1 MSDYLVIGAG
11 AAGCV
16 IAARLSEDPDVR
28 VTLVEAGPMD
38 GAPELEMPAAYSST
52 FHSRYDWDFPTERE
66 PGLDGRQISIT
77 RGRVV
82 GGSTAL
88 NAMVYTRGH
97 REEYDRWEELGATD
111 WRYDELLPYFRLS
124 EDNQRGE
131 DAYHG
136 VGGPLTISDLILRHR
151 LTDVML
157 EAAEQAGVPRNDDVN
172 GADTEGLG
180 SYQFFQRDGRRCSN
194 AKAFLHPALG
204 RPNLTLETD
213 SHVTRILFEG
223 DRAVGVEAV
232 RFGEVTT
239 YRAEREVIVCGGTVQ
254 SPQLL
259 MLSGIGPA
267 AELAAFG
274 IQPRADLPVGRDLMD
289 HTTLVMSWLTDEESL
304 LTAFTPENLALFEAE
319 GTGPMTSN
327 YGGTGGFIRCSE
339 DSTRADFQVFG
350 IAALYTGGGVVTQ
363 HGLSIAGNPARVRD
377 RGAVTL
383 RSADP
388 FSKPRIQHNFMCHPE
403 DRREMRE
410 GVRRMLELIDQPA
423 YQALITA
430 PYSVPDSRSDA
441 DIDAYV
447 RREGLTSYHQAGTC
461 GIGRVVDSELR
472 VLGVEGL
479 RVVDASVMPD
489 LVGANTTAPT
499 TMIAEKGADLI
510 RAVDSR
516 PAPFVA
522 LDAA

>member
-1 MSDYLVIGAG
+1 MTDYVVIGAG

-16 IAARLSEDPDVR
+16 VAARLSEDPDVS
-28 VTLVEAGPMD
+28 VTLIESGPMD

-52 FHSRYDWDFPTERE
+52 FHGRYDWDFPTERE

-97 REEYDRWEELGATD
+97 RAEYDRWAELGATG
-111 WRYDELLPYFRLS
+111 WTYDELLPYFRLS
-124 EDNQRGE
+124 EDNQRGA
-131 DAYHG
+131 DAFHG

-151 LTDVML
+151 LTDVLL
-157 EAAEQAGVPRNDDVN
+157 EAAEEAGVRRNDDVN

-180 SYQFFQRDGRRCSN
+180 SYQFFQRNGRRCSN
-194 AKAFLHPALG
+194 ATAFLRPALG
-204 RPNLTLETD
+204 RPNLTLLTD
-213 SHVTRILFEG
+213 THVARVVFEG
-223 DRAVGVEAV
+223 ERAVGVETE
-232 RFGEVTT
+232 RFGAREVV
-239 YRAEREVIVCGGTVQ
+239 RAEREVIVCGGAVQ
-254 SPQLL
+254 SPQILL
-259 MLSGIGPA
+259 LSGIGPA

-274 IQPRADLPVGRDLMD
+274 IAPRADLPVGRDLMD

-339 DSTRADFQVFG
+339 ESTRADFQVFG
-350 IAALYTGGGVVTQ
+350 IAALYTGGGAVTQ
-363 HGLSIAGNPARVRD
+363 HGVSIAGNPSRVRD

-383 RSADP
+383 RSTDP
-388 FSKPRIQHNFMCHPE
+388 LAKPRIQHNYMCDPE

-410 GVRRMLELIDQPA
+410 GVRRMLELVDQPA

-461 GIGRVVDSELR
+461 GIGRVVDPELR

-479 RVVDASVMPD
+479 RVIDASVMPD

-499 TMIAEKGADLI
+499 TMIAEKGVDLI
-510 RAVDSR
+510 LGVDRR
-516 PAPFVA
+516 PAEVGA
-522 LDAA
+522 V